1 MEQDRCLKSSEV
13 ILINSHSNRSVPAR
27 LSAELICVLRCVQH
41 GTVVSLV
48 IPRPGPEGGI
58 NPPGVGKVLI
68 EYSDIAGA
76 VKAHE
81 ALHGCLFAGHTVT
94 GTFLSEELYHAGQFD

>member
-1 MEQDRCLKSSEV
+1 M
-13 ILINSHSNRSVPAR
+13 
-27 LSAELICVLRCVQH
+27 
-41 GTVVSLV
+41 SLL

-76 VKAHE
+76 VKAHKV
-81 ALHGCLFAGHTVT
+81 LHGRRFAGRTVT
-94 GTFLSEELYHAGQFD
+94 GTFLSEELYHTGQFD

>member
-1 MEQDRCLKSSEV
+1 MYYDVCQY
-13 ILINSHSNRSVPAR
+13 
-27 LSAELICVLRCVQH
+27 

-48 IPRPGPEGGI
+48 IPRSGPEGGI
-58 NPPGVGKVLI
+58 SPPGVGKVLI

-81 ALHGCLFAGHTVT
+81 RLHGRFFAGRIVI
-94 GTFLSEELYHAGQFD
+94 GTSFLSEELYHTGQFD